1 MAKDEKIWIQD
12 NYYNGFLR
20 GCLGNELI
28 EETPSKTALEN
39 AGCQISALCYLILPD
54 QSQHNPRTMKPNEF
68 PTSIRKLFEI
78 EAANFDLDDDVFGEK
93 AESESTSSVVTDP
106 ETISD
111 MLFDA
116 TSQVC
121 EECNQQKPI
130 EAFAKMRGRGV
141 RRQSVCI
148 ECNAKAKET
157 MPKFKPDHAGPVSED
172 LPEVPYHEIPHG
184 QPVINEKGHDEKIA
198 LVPMSWV
205 KNVVSQAFE
214 KGREFERANIET
226 VTPSLDEL
234 LQIGA

>member
-1 MAKDEKIWIQD
+1 MGKNEKIWIQD

-78 EAANFDLDDDVFGEK
+78 EAANFDLDDDMFGEN
-93 AESESTSSVVTDP
+93 AESESTSSAVTDP
-106 ETISD
+106 KTISD

-121 EECNQQKPI
+121 EECNQKKPI
-130 EAFAKMRGRGV
+130 EAFAKMRGRGL

-148 ECNAKAKET
+148 ECNTKAKE
-157 MPKFKPDHAGPVSED
+157 KKPEQTASKSED
-172 LPEVPYHEIPHG
+172 LPIAPYHEIPHG
-184 QPVINEKGHDEKIA
+184 QHAHTVESNPTAVVSVDYLKKIA
-198 LVPMSWV
+198 
-205 KNVVSQAFE
+205 NEAFNR
-214 KGREFERANIET
+214 GREYERSNINT
-226 VTPSLDEL
+226 VAPSLDEL
-234 LQIGA
+234 LEIGA

>member
-1 MAKDEKIWIQD
+1 MPKDEKIWIQD

-93 AESESTSSVVTDP
+93 AESEETSSVVTDP
-106 ETISD
+106 KTISD
-111 MLFDA
+111 MLSDA
-116 TSQVC
+116 TSKVC

-148 ECNAKAKET
+148 ECQTKAKALASQV
-157 MPKFKPDHAGPVSED
+157 KPDVHPQPASIEDDIKDVEAVEANPMAVVSID
-172 LPEVPYHEIPHG
+172 YL
-184 QPVINEKGHDEKIA
+184 KKIA
-198 LVPMSWV
+198 
-205 KNVVSQAFE
+205 NEAFNR
-214 KGREFERANIET
+214 GREYERSNIDT
-226 VTPSLDEL
+226 VAPSLDEL
-234 LQIGA
+234 LEIGA